1 MAGSRLAT
9 MRNSNLL
16 FLGLWLVQLASFT
29 KATPAATNEHFA
41 IQVVDDETGRGVP
54 LVSLRTVNKA
64 EWWTDSSGIIAFDEP
79 GLMNLDVF
87 FHINSPGYEYPKDMF
102 GNRGVKLKPAQGGS
116 ATIKIKRL
124 NIAERLYRITGQG
137 IYRDSVLLGRPVP
150 LKQPLLNG
158 QVMGQDTVIATPY
171 RGKIYWFW
179 GDTDPASYPLG
190 NFGACGATSELPGH
204 GGLDPGLGV
213 DLTCFVDASGFS
225 KPMCQLPGPA
235 AHWIESLMML
245 PDGRGGER
253 LVASVANH
261 THLGEAE
268 SWDLMVFND
277 EKAVFEQLQHWDMHE
292 GHNSSHPFRAR
303 VDGVDYFYLFPN
315 WRVKANLE
323 SLCDLMNYEALTC
336 VAGDGKVRGKETEL
350 DRDRA
355 GRPRYQWKAGAE
367 RLDPDRVRE
376 LISAGK
382 LKPEESWIDLHDFET
397 GVRVEAGRGS
407 VYWND
412 FRRRW
417 VMLNSS
423 TKAGEIWFAEADTP
437 TGPWAY
443 ARRVV
448 THGEYNFYNPTQ
460 DPFFDQEGGRLIYFE
475 GTYSDFFSG
484 ARTQT
489 PRYDYNQIM
498 YRLSLD
504 DIRLALPVAVYR
516 VRGVNGLTHLW
527 LRDQVEAAGAW
538 ERIEEIAFFALPSTC
553 RGSDC
558 VPVYA
563 TEKNGTALSLTPPA
577 SDARPLFVGLPLAES
592 EPGITLEGSWE
603 CRAVLAQGEEF
614 KFSFQLSRQGENVRL
629 GGLGPDVTTS
639 GTFRDGKLTLTLK
652 AKDGTF
658 ILEGRFDNPSL
669 IGSWR
674 KEDGTE
680 KGTWSASPVDTRPP
694 ERRSPVLVA
703 LTEYRR
709 SAEGR
714 SDYSTQPQPP
724 PGSKPG
730 GRPLCR
736 VWKAPGTVLT
746 LDWKAQVVPTSS
758 N

>member
-1 MAGSRLAT
+1 MSHLFRHGLTGLARVSGCAQKMAGSRLAT

-64 EWWTDSSGIIAFDEP
+64 AWWTDSNGIIAFDEP

-235 AHWIESLMML
+235 AHWIESLMTL

-323 SLCDLMNYEALTC
+323 SLCDLMTYEALTC

-397 GVRVEAGRGS
+397 GVRVEAGRGPI
-407 VYWND
+407 YWND

-423 TKAGEIWFAEADTP
+423 TKAGEIWFAEAVSVTER
-437 TGPWAY
+437 TREIGI
-443 ARRVV
+443 RRAV
-448 THGEYNFYNPTQ
+448 GAKKRNIMTQ
-460 DPFFDQEGGRLIYFE
+460 F
-475 GTYSDFFSG
+475 
-484 ARTQT
+484 
-489 PRYDYNQIM
+489 IM
-498 YRLSLD
+498 
-504 DIRLALPVAVYR
+504 
-516 VRGVNGLTHLW
+516 
-527 LRDQVEAAGAW
+527 AA
-538 ERIEEIAFFALPSTC
+538 
-553 RGSDC
+553 
-558 VPVYA
+558 
-563 TEKNGTALSLTPPA
+563 NTAL
-577 SDARPLFVGLPLAES
+577 
-592 EPGITLEGSWE
+592 
-603 CRAVLAQGEEF
+603 
-614 KFSFQLSRQGENVRL
+614 
-629 GGLGPDVTTS
+629 
-639 GTFRDGKLTLTLK
+639 
-652 AKDGTF
+652 
-658 ILEGRFDNPSL
+658 
-669 IGSWR
+669 
-674 KEDGTE
+674 
-680 KGTWSASPVDTRPP
+680 
-694 ERRSPVLVA
+694 
-703 LTEYRR
+703 
-709 SAEGR
+709 
-714 SDYSTQPQPP
+714 
-724 PGSKPG
+724 
-730 GRPLCR
+730 
-736 VWKAPGTVLT
+736 
-746 LDWKAQVVPTSS
+746 
-758 N
+758 